1 MSVSVL
7 QAGPHVSNDEEEK
20 EEDEE
25 SGNVDD
31 DEDMFKVLSDMLG
44 SESLRIQEWKSAKF
58 GYLPMMVVVTLGAL
72 RLEA

>member
-7 QAGPHVSNDEEEK
+7 QAGPHVSSDEEEK

-44 SESLRIQEWKSAKF
+44 SELN
-58 GYLPMMVVVTLGAL
+58 
-72 RLEA
+72 